1 MRSPIMRP
9 ASAASVAEGQKLERL
24 RVRTATALVL
34 IAAAILAAVQ
44 GGTVLAVIVA
54 AIATA
59 MFYEWTRIVRGWGPL
74 WYAGGFLYAL
84 IPALALLWI
93 RERDA
98 HGLELLMWV
107 FIVTWSTD
115 IGAYFT
121 GRSLGKRKL
130 APSISPG
137 KTIEGLYG
145 GIAAAT
151 LLGGAWAV
159 AMHLGLALLALAPV
173 CAVAAQAG
181 DLFESGMKR
190 RAGIKDFGLLAPW
203 TWGNPRSARRAR
215 SRGCADR
222 ACAANGADVTRKIA
236 ILGATGSIGK
246 STLDL
251 VVRSPDRFEVV
262 AATAASNVEALAEI
276 VRRTGAKLA
285 VVADSR
291 RLDDLRQLLAGTGCR
306 AAGGEEALV
315 EAAAGEAEL
324 VIAAIVGCAG
334 LRPTMAAIEAGRTV
348 ALANKEALVTAG
360 KLMIDAADL
369 HGATLLPVDSEHNAI
384 FQCLAGNR
392 KEDVSRIILTASGGP
407 FRTAS
412 AEFIGRRP
420 RPRPLP
426 IPIGRWAQK
435 FRSIPRPS

>member
-1 MRSPIMRP
+1 MN
-9 ASAASVAEGQKLERL
+9 EL

-137 KTIEGLYG
+137 KTVEGLYG

-159 AMHLGLALLALAPV
+159 ATHLGLALLALAPV

-190 RAGIKDFGLLAPW
+190 RAGIKDSGFWLPGHGGILDRLDGLVP
-203 TWGNPRSARRAR
+203 
-215 SRGCADR
+215 
-222 ACAANGADVTRKIA
+222 
-236 ILGATGSIGK
+236 
-246 STLDL
+246 
-251 VVRSPDRFEVV
+251 V
-262 AATAASNVEALAEI
+262 AVLTALA
-276 VRRTGAKLA
+276 
-285 VVADSR
+285 
-291 RLDDLRQLLAGTGCR
+291 QLM
-306 AAGGEEALV
+306 
-315 EAAAGEAEL
+315 
-324 VIAAIVGCAG
+324 G
-334 LRPTMAAIEAGRTV
+334 LT
-348 ALANKEALVTAG
+348 
-360 KLMIDAADL
+360 
-369 HGATLLPVDSEHNAI
+369 
-384 FQCLAGNR
+384 
-392 KEDVSRIILTASGGP
+392 
-407 FRTAS
+407 
-412 AEFIGRRP
+412 
-420 RPRPLP
+420 
-426 IPIGRWAQK
+426 
-435 FRSIPRPS
+435 